1 MPNYRSTSMFPLIVT
16 ISTIATLLIVSF
28 IYKVWEYPFLIKE
41 GGVIESLSALG
52 YFLCVLFILLK
63 GGWYYIKKY
72 NYFFILIIL
81 FGLRELDFDKRFTT
95 MGIFKSKFYVSS
107 SVPMIEK
114 FMGLL
119 VIGVLLYILVSI
131 VKNHSKGFFSKIKQ
145 LSPVHI
151 GVLITF
157 LIIVFSKTIDGID
170 RKLGYMNIFMDEQTA
185 THFEVVEEV
194 LELGIPL
201 LILSTLFIYFSIE
214 KQHKLLFN
222 DK

>member
-1 MPNYRSTSMFPLIVT
+1 MSRSMFPLIVS
-16 ISTIATLLIVSF
+16 ISIIVTLLILSF
-28 IYKVWEYPFLIKE
+28 IFKIYEYPLWIKE
-41 GGVIESLSALG
+41 GGIIETLSVIG
-52 YFLCVLFILLK
+52 YFLCVVLILLK
-63 GGWYYIKKY
+63 GGWSYIKKY

-119 VIGVLLYILVSI
+119 VIAVLLYIVVSI

-145 LSPVHI
+145 LSSIHV
-151 GVLITF
+151 GALITF
-157 LIIVFSKTIDGID
+157 LTIVFSKTIDGIA
-170 RKLGYMNIFMDEQTA
+170 RKLGYLNIIMDEQTA
-185 THFEVVEEV
+185 ERFEVVEEV

-201 LILSTLFIYFSIE
+201 LILATLLIYFSIE
-214 KQHKLLFN
+214 KQKHEKMP
-222 DK
+222 